1 MRHGKVLALRIPTEN
16 EMAEINRSALVRFS
30 AKQMFD
36 LVNDV
41 SAYPD
46 FIPGCA
52 ASEVHD
58 ASDGHMQAS
67 LQVAKGG
74 IQKWFTTH
82 NTLSSPHLI
91 EMKLVDGPF
100 RYLKGYWEFNSLAED
115 ACKVNLKLDFEF
127 SSGVLDA
134 AFSKI
139 FQQLVAGM
147 VNAFVMRAKEVYCV

>member
-1 MRHGKVLALRIPTEN
+1 
-16 EMAEINRSALVRFS
+16 MAEISRSALVRFS
-30 AKQMFD
+30 ARQMFD

-41 SAYPD
+41 DAYPE

-58 ASDGHMQAS
+58 RSEAHMQAS

-82 NTLSSPHLI
+82 NTLSAPDLI

-100 RYLKGYWEFNSLAED
+100 SYLNGGWEFIALAED
-115 ACKVNLKLDFEF
+115 ACKVCLKLEFEF

-134 AFSKI
+134 AFNKI

-147 VNAFVMRAKEVYCV
+147 VNAFVQRAKEVYSE

>member
-1 MRHGKVLALRIPTEN
+1 
-16 EMAEINRSALVRFS
+16 MAEINRSALVRFS

-41 SAYPD
+41 DAYPE

-52 ASEVHD
+52 ASKIHD
-58 ASDGHMQAS
+58 ASEKQMKAS
-67 LQVAKGG
+67 LQVSKGG

-82 NTLSSPHLI
+82 NTFSAPHLI

-100 RYLKGYWEFNSLAED
+100 SYLKGDWEFITLAED
-115 ACKVNLKLDFEF
+115 ACKVCLKLNFEF

-134 AFSKI
+134 AFNQI
-139 FQQLVAGM
+139 FQQVVSGM
-147 VNAFVMRAKEVYCV
+147 VTAFVQRAKEIYSDG